1 MLAINV
7 LRNKLKYIIGMTKKL
22 EYYSNIKEKESIF
35 EILKQKIS
43 KQKSVQQARLLDSC
57 EKWQQQTKYLQT
69 HPPTRMKKQKE
80 NINYIFKKSS

>member
-43 KQKSVQQARLLDSC
+43 KQKSVQQARLLDSW

-69 HPPTRMKKQKE
+69 HPPTHMKKRKE

>member
-35 EILKQKIS
+35 EILRQKIS
-43 KQKSVQQARLLDSC
+43 KQKSVQ
-57 EKWQQQTKYLQT
+57 
-69 HPPTRMKKQKE
+69 
-80 NINYIFKKSS
+80 